1 MGMGVLGRNRI
12 KDAERATARVL
23 EMEPT
28 AAAARQTGKL
38 DAEYRFRLELTP
50 AGGIPYEV
58 QHEEKVPHAKMPIRG
73 DVLAV
78 ELSRTDRERLR
89 IDWDAAPDLASR
101 ARASAAAAQ
110 RGDAAGAAKALGF
123 TVREDPPR

>member
-1 MGMGVLGRNRI
+1 MGMGLLGRNRI

-23 EMEPT
+23 EMGPT
-28 AAAARQTGKL
+28 AAAARQTNKL
-38 DAEYRFRLELTP
+38 DVEYRFRLEVTP
-50 AGGIPYEV
+50 AGCIPYEV
-58 QHEEKVPHAKMPIRG
+58 EHEEKVPHAKMPIRG

-89 IDWDAAPDLASR
+89 IDWDAAPDLAAR